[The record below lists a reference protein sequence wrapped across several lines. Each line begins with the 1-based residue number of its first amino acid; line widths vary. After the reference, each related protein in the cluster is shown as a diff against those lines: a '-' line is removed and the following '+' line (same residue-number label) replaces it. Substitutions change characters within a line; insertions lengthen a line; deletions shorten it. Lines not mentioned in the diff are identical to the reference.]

1 MQTYQRYST
10 SFKMA
15 YSLGLQNKYVDKK
28 TRDQVPAST
37 SWGWIGMDPND
48 ILGIKNETSKYLNQD
63 QKKEINI
70 HPYEIQLIVFKEFT
84 NLFMKGLNQKRIRH
98 ELRKNKV
105 KIINF
110 LDEFSE
116 QITYKEAAK
125 ILPISLKTL
134 YGWKSQVKYQCDA
147 SPLLQCVKRHS
158 NQATIMEVQTIEKA
172 LLNPTF
178 EHWSIK
184 SCWAYAFKNGKTK
197 LSYSTWSRYNTLL
210 GFRKE
215 DKEKYKRKSYIPIRA
230 SSVNEIWHADITVFK
245 TANRQKCYIY
255 TVIDNYSRYILA
267 WRIETK
273 VSGEYRLET
282 IKEAL
287 QFAFGDKPIKKLQL
301 ITDGGT
307 ENNNKLIKNFIA
319 SLDWE
324 LRHDIAL
331 QDIDQSN
338 SMQEAVY
345 RTLKYGYLF
354 LMENPNY
361 EALVEKF
368 KKFLDD
374 YQFKRPHYAL
384 NIYTPEEVYNG
395 ADIHFS
401 RTSILKKGAIE
412 RLEYNRNVKCSQK
425 CFYGVKNLISNSG

>member
-10 SFKMA
+10 SVKMA
-15 YSLGLQNKYVDKK
+15 YSIGLQDKYIDKK
-28 TRDQVPAST
+28 TRDQIPSST
-37 SWGWIGMDPND
+37 SSGWIGIDPNT
-48 ILGIKNETSKYLNQD
+48 ILGIKAEKSKYKIIN
-63 QKKEINI
+63 QKKEIST
-70 HPYEIQLIVFKEFT
+70 HPSEIQLTVFKNFT
-84 NLFMKGLNQKRIRH
+84 SLFMKELNQKRMRK

-116 QITYKEAAK
+116 HLTYKEAAK
-125 ILPISLKTL
+125 FLPISLPTL
-134 YGWKSQVKYQCDA
+134 YGWKSQMKYSCDA
-147 SPLLQCVKRHS
+147 SPLLQCVKRHP
-158 NQATIMEVQTIEKA
+158 NQATILEVQIIEKA
-172 LLNPTF
+172 LLNPKYQ
-178 EHWSIK
+178 HWSIK

-197 LSYSTWSRYNTLL
+197 LSYPTWSRYNTLL
-210 GFRKE
+210 GFRKD
-215 DKEKYKRKSYIPIRA
+215 DKEKYKRKSYDPIRA
-230 SSVNEIWHADITVFK
+230 TYVNEIWHADITVFK

-273 VSGEYRLET
+273 VSGVYRLET

-307 ENNNKLIKNFIA
+307 ENNNKLIKNFVA

-324 LRHDIAL
+324 LKHDIAL
-331 QDIDQSN
+331 RDIDQSN

-345 RTLKYGYLF
+345 RTLKYRYLF
-354 LMENPNY
+354 QMENPNY
-361 EALVEKF
+361 EALVENF
-368 KKFLDD
+368 KKFLND

-395 ADIHFS
+395 ADIHYS
-401 RTSILKKGAIE
+401 RTSILKEGAIE
-412 RLEYNRNVKCSQK
+412 RLTYNRAVKCSQK
-425 CFYGVKNLISNSG
+425 CL

>member
-10 SFKMA
+10 SVKMA
-15 YSLGLQNKYVDKK
+15 FSVGLQDKYIDKK
-28 TRDQVPAST
+28 TRDRIPPST
-37 SWGWIGMDPND
+37 SRQWKGMDPNT
-48 ILGIKNETSKYLNQD
+48 ILGIKSVNSKYLNQR
-63 QKKEINI
+63 KEKEINP
-70 HPYEIQLIVFKEFT
+70 HPSEIQLNVFKEFT
-84 NLFMKGLNQKRIRH
+84 YLFTKGLNQKRIRT

-116 QITYKEAAK
+116 YITYKEAAK
-125 ILPISLKTL
+125 ILPISLPTL
-134 YGWKSQVKYQCDA
+134 YGWKSQVKYICDA
-147 SPLLQCVKRHS
+147 SPLLKCVKRHS
-158 NQATIMEVQTIEKA
+158 NQATIMEVKTIEKA
-172 LLNPTF
+172 LLNPKF
-178 EHWSIK
+178 QHWSIK

-197 LSYSTWSRYNTLL
+197 LSYPTWSRYNTLL
-210 GFRKE
+210 RFRKE
-215 DKEKYKRKSYIPIRA
+215 DKEKYKRKRYTPIKASY
-230 SSVNEIWHADITVFK
+230 VNEIWHADITVFK

-273 VSGEYRLET
+273 VLAEYRLET

-301 ITDGGT
+301 ITDAGI
-307 ENNNKLIKNFIA
+307 ENNNNLIKNFIA

-324 LRHDIAL
+324 LQHDIAL

-345 RTLKYGYLF
+345 KTMKYRYLF
-354 LMENPNY
+354 QMENPNS
-361 EALVEKF
+361 EALQENF

-384 NIYTPEEVYNG
+384 NIYTPEEVYYG

-401 RTSILKKGAIE
+401 RTAILKEGAVE
-412 RLEYNRNVKCSQK
+412 RLIYNRNAKCSQK
-425 CFYGVKNLISNSG
+425 CPYGSKKNIER